1 MVRKVE
7 TGFFF
12 KLKKKNVPPS
22 ITQLSNKLKGY
33 LRYKIIFCN
42 KAVLDVQLIKFFI
55 WRKSNISFSSYLDFY
70 AFVKSTDFKI
80 YKSYTYA
87 YFFWILSTIKMNLVK
102 YYCTVWQI
110 FLSYIWLNAGDWKL
124 VPGPFMI
131 LLKWQYARSSNFQ
144 YLISTIFKCPLF
156 TFSEKW
162 NNGIL
167 TKLVME

>member
-1 MVRKVE
+1 MVRKVD

-12 KLKKKNVPPS
+12 KLKKKNISPS

-42 KAVLDVQLIKFFI
+42 KAVLDLQLIKFFI
-55 WRKSNISFSSYLDFY
+55 WRKSSISFSSYLDFC

-87 YFFWILSTIKMNLVK
+87 YFFWILSNIKMNLVK
-102 YYCTVWQI
+102 YYCTVWKI
-110 FLSYIWLNAGDWKL
+110 SLSYIWLNAGDWKL

-144 YLISTIFKCPLF
+144 YLIFTIFKCPLF

-167 TKLVME
+167 TKLVTE